1 MPVDE
6 GARHKLYI
14 AAEQTLGLENAETLM
29 SLLPPVGWAD
39 VATKQDVALVQ
50 RDVDRVRQDLAAL
63 EDRMNVRFE
72 SLEHKFDARF
82 ESLEHRFDARLE
94 SLEHTFDSKLESLEH
109 KFDSKLESG
118 LRAQT
123 RTFVTW
129 LLASQASTVT
139 MVVAAIALF
148 R

>member
-1 MPVDE
+1 
-6 GARHKLYI
+6 
-14 AAEQTLGLENAETLM
+14 M

-39 VATKQDVALVQ
+39 VATN
-50 RDVDRVRQDLAAL
+50 RDMAAL
-63 EDRMNVRFE
+63 EDRIDLRFE
-72 SLEHKFDARF
+72 AF
-82 ESLEHRFDARLE
+82 EHRFDA
-94 SLEHTFDSKLESLEH
+94 KLESC
-109 KFDSKLESG
+109 

-139 MVVAAIALF
+139 MVIAALALF